1 MNDTKYQIAEMH
13 KVNRRLVLGFAA
25 MAAGG
30 FAPAGETL
38 ARSHREQSG
47 LTRMHAGL
55 ANAPVNESGIPDSAA
70 TASTPL
76 GPSLDRPI
84 IVSWRYSELTRVFA
98 PMTFADGRLYVGQQA
113 GRVTVLDAATGQLVW
128 SEFVGT

>member
-38 ARSHREQSG
+38 ATVIGRE
-47 LTRMHAGL
+47 
-55 ANAPVNESGIPDSAA
+55 
-70 TASTPL
+70 
-76 GPSLDRPI
+76 
-84 IVSWRYSELTRVFA
+84 
-98 PMTFADGRLYVGQQA
+98 ADGERASIDGYGVRRPGREYRGIKQDLPGLNDDAVAKAPSEWAPRLDYESPGVVIDGDGELPA
-113 GRVTVLDAATGQLVW
+113 PCAIG
-128 SEFVGT
+128 